1 MIIYRLK
8 GKGMKKISRIPKG
21 EVPLEVAIAAEDEA
35 ECVEFQDI
43 GFWMMELLEHD
54 SDNTRIATCMD
65 WAMEIRDR
73 QGLSWA
79 QSIRLAMIF
88 LYG

>member
-1 MIIYRLK
+1 M
-8 GKGMKKISRIPKG
+8 MKQISRIPKNG
-21 EVPLEVAIAAEDEA
+21 IPLEVAIAAEDEA

-54 SDNTRIATCMD
+54 SRGDSIATTMD
-65 WAMEIRDR
+65 WAMEIRST

-88 LYG
+88 YYG